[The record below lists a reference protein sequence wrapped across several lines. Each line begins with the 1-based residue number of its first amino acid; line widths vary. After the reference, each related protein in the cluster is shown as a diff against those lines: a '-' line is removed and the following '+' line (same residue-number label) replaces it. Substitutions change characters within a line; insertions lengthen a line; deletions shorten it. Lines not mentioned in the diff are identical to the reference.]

1 MYSYIYYSYLMYLS
15 WKYIDYGLS
24 AIYYA
29 GCVKSVIVGKKK
41 KPVLNDECWLLVE
54 NEDDGSYNVIV
65 EN

>member
-1 MYSYIYYSYLMYLS
+1 MYLS